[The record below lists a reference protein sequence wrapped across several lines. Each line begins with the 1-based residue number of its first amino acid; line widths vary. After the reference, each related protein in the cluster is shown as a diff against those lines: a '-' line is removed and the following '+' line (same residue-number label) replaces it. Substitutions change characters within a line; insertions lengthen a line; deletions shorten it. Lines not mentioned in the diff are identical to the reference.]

1 MEGDQYHF
9 DASQLR
15 NAHQFSQRRARWAL
29 EGACDVVF
37 IDNTNTT
44 WKEIKPYVE
53 LALANDYDVGI
64 IDLFD
69 AGLTDAEL
77 AARNAHGVP
86 EASIKKMRDRYQDE
100 EHIWSMIRSLSSFQK
115 VTQ

>member
-1 MEGDQYHF
+1 MSWKCE
-9 DASQLR
+9 L
-15 NAHQFSQRRARWAL
+15 
-29 EGACDVVF
+29 VF

-100 EHIWSMIRSLSSFQK
+100 EHIWSMIRSLSSSQK
-115 VTQ
+115 VTP